1 VHARRCGEVKI
12 LLDECVDRRLA
23 RDLVGHEVTTVPRKG
38 WCGIKNGE
46 LLALAEKE
54 FDAFVTVDRKIATQQ
69 DLTKF
74 RIPVL
79 LIRGRTNRLEHI
91 RPLAGG
97 LLEKLPR
104 ASAGVL
110 TMIGT

>member
-1 VHARRCGEVKI
+1 VKI

-23 RDLVGHEVTTVPRKG
+23 RDLADHSVITVPRRG
-38 WCGIKNGE
+38 WAGIKNGD

-54 FDAFVTVDRKIATQQ
+54 FDAFITVDRKLATQQ

-79 LIRGRTNRLEHI
+79 LVRSRTNRLEDI
-91 RPLAGG
+91 RPLAAE
-97 LLEKLPR
+97 LLEKLPG